1 MELQA
6 VVARIRIL
14 MEQLFMAGQETG
26 QSQAD
31 PGARPSKYG
40 VAPFSTA
47 SFAMFTAL

>member
-40 VAPFSTA
+40 GESG
-47 SFAMFTAL
+47 